1 MADTLH
7 SVQGVLGTSAG
18 DIVDAVPSS
27 TTETVIG
34 ILVSNVNSSSADVT
48 IDLSVTKSGGTLRH
62 ILNNVSLPFGTTIE
76 ITTKITLE
84 TGDKLQ
90 GLCSSASSE
99 NTTYHSYDKPKG
111 LICPTIGT
119 QPNDVKKEYRFI
131 YT

>member
-62 ILNNVSLPFGTTIE
+62 ILNNV
-76 ITTKITLE
+76 
-84 TGDKLQ
+84 
-90 GLCSSASSE
+90 
-99 NTTYHSYDKPKG
+99 HS
-111 LICPTIGT
+111 IW
-119 QPNDVKKEYRFI
+119 NNN
-131 YT
+131 

>member
-34 ILVSNVNSSSADVT
+34 ILVSNVSSSSADVT
-48 IDLSVTKSGGTLRH
+48 IDLSVTRSGGTLRH

-76 ITTKITLE
+76 IQTKITLNV
-84 TGDKLQ
+84 TG
-90 GLCSSASSE
+90 
-99 NTTYHSYDKPKG
+99 
-111 LICPTIGT
+111 
-119 QPNDVKKEYRFI
+119 VKNPFL
-131 YT
+131 

>member
-34 ILVSNVNSSSADVT
+34 ILVSNVSGSSADVT

-62 ILNNVSLPFGTTIE
+62 ILN
-76 ITTKITLE
+76 
-84 TGDKLQ
+84 
-90 GLCSSASSE
+90 
-99 NTTYHSYDKPKG
+99 
-111 LICPTIGT
+111 
-119 QPNDVKKEYRFI
+119 DV
-131 YT
+131 

>member
-34 ILVSNVNSSSADVT
+34 ILVSNVSSTSADVT

-76 ITTKITLE
+76 IQTKITLE

-90 GLCSSASSE
+90 GLCSAASSA
-99 NTTYHSYDKPKG
+99 
-111 LICPTIGT
+111 
-119 QPNDVKKEYRFI
+119 EYNVSFLRQ
-131 YT
+131 T

>member
-34 ILVSNVNSSSADVT
+34 ITLANVSGTSADVT
-48 IDLSVTKSGGTLRH
+48 IDLSVTKSGGSLRH
-62 ILNNVSLPFGTTIE
+62 ILNDVSLPFGTTIVLDN
-76 ITTKITLE
+76 KITLE

-90 GLCSSASSE
+90 GLCSAASSA
-99 NTTYHSYDKPKG
+99 
-111 LICPTIGT
+111 
-119 QPNDVKKEYRFI
+119 EYNVSFLRQ
-131 YT
+131 T

>member
-34 ILVSNVNSSSADVT
+34 ILISNVSGSSADVT
-48 IDLSVTKSGGTLRH
+48 VDLSVTKSGGSLRH
-62 ILNNVSLPFGTTIE
+62 ILNDVSLPFVTTIE

-84 TGDKLQ
+84 TGYKLQ
-90 GLCSSASSE
+90 GLCSAASSA
-99 NTTYHSYDKPKG
+99 
-111 LICPTIGT
+111 
-119 QPNDVKKEYRFI
+119 EYNVSFLRQ
-131 YT
+131 T

>member
-7 SVQGVLGTSAG
+7 SVSGLLTTSSA

-34 ILVSNVNSSSADVT
+34 ILVSNVSGSSADVT

-62 ILNNVSLPFGTTIE
+62 VLNNVSLPFGTTIE
-76 ITTKITLE
+76 IQTKITLE

-90 GLCSSASSE
+90 GLCSAASSA
-99 NTTYHSYDKPKG
+99 
-111 LICPTIGT
+111 
-119 QPNDVKKEYRFI
+119 EYNVTFLRQ
-131 YT
+131 T

>member
-34 ILVSNVNSSSADVT
+34 ILLSNVSSSSADVT
-48 IDLSVTKSGGTLRH
+48 VDLSVTKSGGSLRH
-62 ILNNVSLPFGTTIE
+62 ILNNVSLPFGTTIVLE
-76 ITTKITLE
+76 NKITLE

-90 GLCSSASSE
+90 GLCSAASSAE
-99 NTTYHSYDKPKG
+99 FNVSFLRQT
-111 LICPTIGT
+111 
-119 QPNDVKKEYRFI
+119 
-131 YT
+131 

>member
-34 ILVSNVNSSSADVT
+34 ILVSNVSGTSADVT
-48 IDLSVTKSGGTLRH
+48 IDLSVTKSGGSLRH

-90 GLCSSASSE
+90 GLCSAASSA
-99 NTTYHSYDKPKG
+99 
-111 LICPTIGT
+111 
-119 QPNDVKKEYRFI
+119 EYNVSFLRQ
-131 YT
+131 T

>member
-34 ILVSNVNSSSADVT
+34 ILLSNVSSSSADVT
-48 IDLSVTKSGGTLRH
+48 VDLSVTKSGGTLRH
-62 ILNNVSLPFGTTIE
+62 ILNNVSFGTTIE

-90 GLCSSASSE
+90 GLCSAASSAE
-99 NTTYHSYDKPKG
+99 FNVSFLRQT
-111 LICPTIGT
+111 
-119 QPNDVKKEYRFI
+119 
-131 YT
+131 

>member
-34 ILVSNVNSSSADVT
+34 ILVSNVSGSSADVT
-48 IDLSVTKSGGTLRH
+48 IDLSVTKSGGTIRH

-90 GLCSSASSE
+90 GLCSSASS
-99 NTTYHSYDKPKG
+99 G
-111 LICPTIGT
+111 
-119 QPNDVKKEYRFI
+119 EYNVSFLRQ
-131 YT
+131 T